1 MNETDSVGMVD
12 VRKNGLGM
20 RRRKDEIG
28 IACMLLLFLFLRARV
43 KELQNNIPYTILVLY
58 QEVPYTIIFHLLS
71 NPHISFLHSLP

>member
-28 IACMLLLFLFLRARV
+28 IACMLLLFLRARV

-71 NPHISFLHSLP
+71 NPHISFLRSLP